1 MSASQTDMSI
11 EYIKDHEHE
20 EELLKDTQERYVLF
34 PIKYPKIWEM
44 YKTAVSAFWTS
55 EEVDLAKDMNDWEKL
70 NDNERYFIK
79 NVLAF
84 FAAQDL
90 IVSENLDTRFTQD
103 VKVPEALAFYAFQDA
118 VEFIHSESYAL
129 MLDTYIK
136 DTVEKNTLFHAMYT
150 LPWVK
155 QKSEWA
161 LKWVNNKDAPFAQR
175 LLAFAI
181 VEGVLFSGSFCAIYW
196 LKERGLMPG
205 LTTFNEFISKDE
217 SLHTEFAVL
226 LYSMLQNKL
235 SPDIVSNVMKEAVDI
250 EKEFITKSL
259 PCELLGM
266 NATLMT
272 EYIEFVADRLLLQL
286 GYEKLYN
293 ASNPFPFMNR
303 ICLDLKEN
311 FFESRVQSYAKANV
325 GKQNVFEFKLDEDF

>member
-1 MSASQTDMSI
+1 MGALED
-11 EYIKDHEHE
+11 IKRNEVNE
-20 EELLKDTQERYVLF
+20 EILTATPGRYVLF

-44 YKTAVSAFWTS
+44 YKTAVSAYWTP
-55 EEVDLAKDMNDWEKL
+55 EEVDLGKDTDDWQKL
-70 NDNERYFIK
+70 TDNERYFIK

-90 IVSENLDTRFTQD
+90 IVSENLDTRFTVE

-118 VEFIHSESYAL
+118 IEYVHSESYAL
-129 MLDTYIK
+129 MLDTYVK
-136 DTVEKNTLFHAMYT
+136 DPKEKETLFNAMHN

-155 QKSEWA
+155 QKADWA

-217 SLHTEFAVL
+217 SMHTEFAVL

-235 SPDIVSNVMKEAVDI
+235 PDSIVHSIVKEAVEI
-250 EKEFITKSL
+250 EEDFIVKSL

-266 NATLMT
+266 NSKLMI
-272 EYIEFVADRLLLQL
+272 EYIQFVADRLLVQL
-286 GYEKLYN
+286 GYEKLYYKQ
-293 ASNPFPFMNR
+293 NPFPFMNR
-303 ICLDLKEN
+303 IGLDLKEN

-325 GKQNVFEFKLDEDF
+325 GKTNVFEFKLDEDF

>member
-1 MSASQTDMSI
+1 MGSL
-11 EYIKDHEHE
+11 EEIKANESNE
-20 EELLKDTQERYVLF
+20 EILTETPGRYVLF
-34 PIKYPKIWEM
+34 PIKYPKIWNM

-55 EEVDLAKDMNDWEKL
+55 EEVDLAKDADDWDKLSEK
-70 NDNERYFIK
+70 EQYFIK

-90 IVSENLDTRFTQD
+90 IVSENLDTRFTKEVQI
-103 VKVPEALAFYAFQDA
+103 PEALAFYAFQDA
-118 VEFIHSESYAL
+118 VEYIHSESYAL
-129 MLDTYIK
+129 MLDTYVK
-136 DTVEKNTLFHAMYT
+136 DPVEKKNLFNAMHN

-155 QKSEWA
+155 QKADWA
-161 LKWVNNKDAPFAQR
+161 IKWVNNKEAPFAQR

-226 LYSMLQNKL
+226 LYSMLRYQL
-235 SPDIVSNVMKEAVDI
+235 PEAMAHDIFKEAVEI
-250 EKEFITKSL
+250 EKEFIIKSL

-266 NATLMT
+266 NSKLMI
-272 EYIEFVADRLLLQL
+272 EYIQFVADRLLVQL

-293 ASNPFPFMNR
+293 SSNPFPFMNR
-303 ICLDLKEN
+303 IGLDLKEN

-325 GKQNVFEFKLDEDF
+325 GKTNVFEFKLDEDF

>member
-1 MSASQTDMSI
+1 MNNNSVDL
-11 EYIKDHEHE
+11 EDIKAKEPM
-20 EELLKDTQERYVLF
+20 EELLTETPNRYVLF
-34 PIKYPKIWEM
+34 PIKYPKIWDM
-44 YKTAVSAFWTS
+44 YKTAVSASWTP
-55 EEVDLAKDMNDWEKL
+55 EEVDLAKDLDDWDKL

-90 IVSENLDTRFTQD
+90 IVSENLDTRFTAE

-118 VEFIHSESYAL
+118 IEYVHSESYAL
-129 MLDTYIK
+129 MLDTYVK
-136 DTVEKNTLFHAMYT
+136 DPHEKKELFNAMHT
-150 LPWVK
+150 LPWVQ
-155 QKSEWA
+155 QKAEWA
-161 LKWVNNKDAPFAQR
+161 LRWVNNKDAPFALR

-217 SLHTEFAVL
+217 SMHTEFAVL
-226 LYSMLQNKL
+226 LYSMLSNKL
-235 SPDIVSNVMKEAVDI
+235 PEALVYDIFKEAVTI
-250 EKEFITKSL
+250 EEDFINKSL

-266 NATLMT
+266 NSKLMT
-272 EYIEFVADRLLLQL
+272 EYIHFVADRLLVQL
-286 GYEKLYN
+286 GYQKLFN
-293 ASNPFPFMNR
+293 AANPFPFMNR
-303 ICLDLKEN
+303 ICLNLKEN

-325 GKQNVFEFKLDEDF
+325 GKANVFEFKLDEEF

>member
-1 MSASQTDMSI
+1 MEVSSSLI
-11 EYIKDHEHE
+11 RIKELEHE
-20 EELLKDTQERYVLF
+20 EEILKETPGRYVLF
-34 PIKYPKIWEM
+34 PIKYDKVWSM
-44 YKTAVSAFWTS
+44 YKTAKSAFWTP
-55 EEVDLAKDMNDWEKL
+55 EEVDLAKDLDDWEKL
-70 NDNERYFIK
+70 NDKEKYFIK

-90 IVSENLDTRFTQD
+90 IVSENLDTRFSQD

-118 VEFIHSESYAL
+118 IEYIHSESYAL
-129 MLDTYIK
+129 MLDTYVK
-136 DTVEKNTLFHAMYT
+136 DPQEKHELFNAMNTLS
-150 LPWVK
+150 WVK
-155 QKSEWA
+155 QKADWA
-161 LKWVNNKDAPFAQR
+161 LKWVNNETAPFALR

-217 SLHTEFAVL
+217 SLHAEFAVL
-226 LYSMLQNKL
+226 MYSLLKNKL
-235 SPDIVSNVMKEAVDI
+235 PSDCVYDIFKEAVDI

-259 PCELLGM
+259 PCDLLGM
-266 NATLMT
+266 NSVLMIQ
-272 EYIEFVADRLLLQL
+272 YIEFVADRLLVQL
-286 GYEKLYN
+286 GYEKMYH
-293 ASNPFPFMNR
+293 SKNPFPFMDR

-325 GKQNVFEFKLDEDF
+325 GKQNVFEFKLDEEF

>member
-1 MSASQTDMSI
+1 MGSLEQ
-11 EYIKDHEHE
+11 IKANEIN
-20 EELLKDTQERYVLF
+20 EELLKETPGRYVLF
-34 PIKYPKIWEM
+34 PIKYSKIWNM

-55 EEVDLAKDMNDWEKL
+55 EEVDLAKDSDDWEKL
-70 NDNERYFIK
+70 TEKEQYFIK

-90 IVSENLDTRFTQD
+90 IVSENLDTRFTSD

-118 VEFIHSESYAL
+118 VEYIHSESYAL
-129 MLDTYIK
+129 MLDTYVK
-136 DTVEKNTLFHAMYT
+136 DPVEKNTLFNAMHNF
-150 LPWVK
+150 PWVK
-155 QKSEWA
+155 QKADWA
-161 LKWVNNKDAPFAQR
+161 LKWVNNKEAPFAQR

-226 LYSMLQNKL
+226 LYSMLQYKL
-235 SPDIVSNVMKEAVDI
+235 PEAIVYDIFKEAVAI
-250 EKEFITKSL
+250 EKEFIVKSL

-266 NATLMT
+266 NSKLMT
-272 EYIEFVADRLLLQL
+272 EYIEFVADRLLVQL
-286 GYEKLYN
+286 GYEKLFHSN
-293 ASNPFPFMNR
+293 NPFPFMNR
-303 ICLDLKEN
+303 IGLDLKEN

-325 GKQNVFEFKLDEDF
+325 GKTNVFEFKLDEEF

>member
-1 MSASQTDMSI
+1 MAVSI
-11 EYIKDHEHE
+11 EYIKAHEHE
-20 EELLKDTQERYVLF
+20 EEILKETPGRYVLF
-34 PIKYPKIWEM
+34 PIKYNKIWEM
-44 YKTAVSAFWTS
+44 YKVAKSAFWTA
-55 EEVDLAKDMNDWEKL
+55 EEVDLGKDMDDWEKL
-70 NDNERYFIK
+70 SDNERYFIK

-118 VEFIHSESYAL
+118 MEYIHSESYAL
-129 MLDTYIK
+129 MLDTYVK
-136 DTVEKNTLFHAMYT
+136 DGAEKTKLFNAMHT

-155 QKSEWA
+155 QKADWA
-161 LKWVNNKDAPFAQR
+161 LKWVNNKEAPFAQR

-217 SLHTEFAVL
+217 TMHTEFAIL
-226 LYSMLQNKL
+226 LYNMLKHKLPESMAH
-235 SPDIVSNVMKEAVDI
+235 DIFKEAVEI
-250 EKEFITKSL
+250 EKEFITASL

-266 NATLMT
+266 NSKLMT
-272 EYIEFVADRLLLQL
+272 EYIEFVADRLLYQM
-286 GYEKLYN
+286 GYNKLFN
-293 ASNPFPFMNR
+293 ANNPFPFMDR

-325 GKQNVFEFKLDEDF
+325 GKQNVFEFKLDEEF

>member
-1 MSASQTDMSI
+1 MGVLED
-11 EYIKDHEHE
+11 IKKNECYE
-20 EELLKDTQERYVLF
+20 EILTANPGRYVLF

-44 YKTAVSAFWTS
+44 YKTAVSAYWTP
-55 EEVDLAKDMNDWEKL
+55 EEVDLGKDADDWDKLSENEK
-70 NDNERYFIK
+70 YFIK

-90 IVSENLDTRFTQD
+90 IVSENLDTRFTEE

-118 VEFIHSESYAL
+118 IEYVHSESYAL
-129 MLDTYIK
+129 MLDTYVK
-136 DTVEKNTLFHAMYT
+136 DVHEKNALFNAMHT

-155 QKSEWA
+155 QKADWA

-217 SLHTEFAVL
+217 SMHTEFAVL
-226 LYSMLQNKL
+226 LYSLLRNKL
-235 SPDIVSNVMKEAVDI
+235 PEIIVHSIFKEAVEI
-250 EKEFITKSL
+250 EKNFIVQSL

-266 NATLMT
+266 NSALMT
-272 EYIEFVADRLLLQL
+272 EYIQFVADRLLVQL
-286 GYEKLYN
+286 GYEKLYY
-293 ASNPFPFMNR
+293 AQNPFPFMNR
-303 ICLDLKEN
+303 IGLDLKEN

-325 GKQNVFEFKLDEDF
+325 GKANVFEFKLDEEF

>member
-1 MSASQTDMSI
+1 MGSL
-11 EYIKDHEHE
+11 EEIKELEHQ
-20 EELLKDTQERYVLF
+20 EELLLETPGRYVLF
-34 PIKYPKIWEM
+34 PVKYPKIWEM
-44 YKTAVSAFWTS
+44 YKTAVSAYWTP
-55 EEVDLAKDMNDWEKL
+55 EEVDLGKDMDDWEKL
-70 NDNERYFIK
+70 SEKEQYFIK

-90 IVSENLDTRFTQD
+90 IVSENIDTRFTQD
-103 VKVPEALAFYAFQDA
+103 VKVPEALAFYSFQNA
-118 VEFIHSESYAL
+118 VEYIHSESYAL
-129 MLDTYIK
+129 MLDTYVK
-136 DTVEKNTLFHAMYT
+136 DSTEKQNLFNAMHN

-155 QKSEWA
+155 EKADWA
-161 LKWVNNKDAPFAQR
+161 LKWVNNKESPFAMR

-217 SLHTEFAVL
+217 SMHAEFAVL
-226 LYSMLQNKL
+226 LYSMLKYKL
-235 SPDIVSNVMKEAVDI
+235 PDAVVYNIVQEAVDI
-250 EKEFITKSL
+250 EKNFIVNSL

-266 NATLMT
+266 NSKLMI
-272 EYIEFVADRLLLQL
+272 EYIQFVADRLLVQL
-286 GYEKLYN
+286 GYERLYN
-293 ASNPFPFMNR
+293 SGNPFPFMNR

-325 GKQNVFEFKLDEDF
+325 GKSNVFEFKLDEDF

>member
-1 MSASQTDMSI
+1 MGSL
-11 EYIKDHEHE
+11 EEIKANE
-20 EELLKDTQERYVLF
+20 EFEEILMETPGRYVLF
-34 PIKYPKIWEM
+34 PIRYPSIWKM

-55 EEVDLAKDMNDWEKL
+55 EEVDLSKDADDWEKL
-70 NDNERYFIK
+70 NDNERHFIK

-90 IVSENLDTRFTQD
+90 IVSENLDTRFSTE

-118 VEFIHSESYAL
+118 VEYIHSESYAL
-129 MLDTYIK
+129 MLDTYVK
-136 DTVEKNTLFHAMYT
+136 DPVEKDRLFNAMHH
-150 LPWVK
+150 LPYVK
-155 QKSEWA
+155 QKAEWA
-161 LKWVNNKDAPFAQR
+161 LKWVNNKEAPFAQR

-217 SLHTEFAVL
+217 SLHTEFAVH
-226 LYSMLQNKL
+226 LYSLLRNKL
-235 SPDIVSNVMKEAVDI
+235 PEAMVHNIFRDAVSI
-250 EKEFITKSL
+250 EKDFILSSL

-266 NATLMT
+266 NSKLMT
-272 EYIEFVADRLLLQL
+272 EYIQFVADRLLVQL

-293 ASNPFPFMNR
+293 SSNPFPFMNR
-303 ICLDLKEN
+303 IGLDLKEN
-311 FFESRVQSYAKANV
+311 FFESRVQSYAKANI
-325 GKQNVFEFKLDEDF
+325 GKTNVFEFKLDEEF